1 MSKKFKISKSTLIIF
16 LLFLG
21 TVTTLWLSTK
31 PSLMRISAAIDIVG
45 NFVTIGLL
53 VMLIVL
59 GRRVK
64 G

>member
-1 MSKKFKISKSTLIIF
+1 MRKKFKVSKSTLILF
-16 LLFLG
+16 LFFLG

-31 PSLMRISAAIDIVG
+31 PSLMRISAAIDIIG
-45 NFVTIGLL
+45 NFITIGLL
-53 VMLIVL
+53 ILLIVL